1 MIPDI
6 GIAKIGVGKKPL
18 DITVKYINIV
28 YMDKELELQLVK
40 KYPKILRDYGGDP
53 MQTCMS
59 WGMEC
64 DDGWY
69 NLLDKCMEKLQYCCD
84 FFSSDGDGREV
95 QVVATQIK
103 EKYGTLSF
111 YTSVYGANSIEHSII
126 DNIID
131 AAEIRSAHT
140 CEVTGKEGT
149 ICKRGGW
156 YRTLSYEQ
164 ARKDGYVACN
174 ESTEA
179 YWKEKDAKQEK
190 NDDHEELGTT

>member
-1 MIPDI
+1 M
-6 GIAKIGVGKKPL
+6 KS
-18 DITVKYINIV
+18 
-28 YMDKELELQLVK
+28 ELELELVK
-40 KYPKILRDYGGDP
+40 KYPKILRDYKGDK
-53 MQTCMS
+53 METCMA

-69 NLLDKCMEKLQYCCD
+69 AVLDKCMEKLQYFCD
-84 FFSSDGDGREV
+84 LCTSSEEEV

-103 EKYGTLSF
+103 EKFGTLSF
-111 YTSVYGANSIEHSII
+111 YTSVYGANSIENSII

-131 AAEIRSAHT
+131 AAEIKSAHT

-149 ICKRGGW
+149 VCKRGGW

-179 YWKEKDAKQEK
+179 YWKEKDAKGEK
-190 NDDHEELGTT
+190 NDDDESGTN